1 MEGHYTRQT
10 KHGKCKISIRILD
23 TLFMNSDLVEVL
35 VPIPLMERFS
45 YLPPKNKGFPLK
57 KGSRVL
63 VPFGKRQLV
72 GVIWGF
78 GKQEVSDKRKY
89 KHITEVLDQS
99 PLLDATSLSLAEWS
113 SRYYH
118 YPLGEIIQYFFP
130 PSLRKG
136 KEAKF
141 RESKYLELTSKG
153 SFISVDDL
161 SRAPSQQKLITLLKE
176 KKEISLKSTQAFGI
190 SSTAINALLEKGFI
204 SRFSRELSPYKKL
217 ENKNL
222 KSSKI
227 LNSEQNKAVEAIKKV
242 QGKNKTFLLDG
253 ITGSGKTEVYLQ
265 AIQDIINQGKQALIL
280 IPEIGLAPQA
290 EERFREYFGDR
301 VMSFHSAKNEREKVD
316 AWLGASRGLVDI
328 IIGTRSSVF
337 LPMKNLGIIVVD
349 EEHDLSFKQMD
360 KFRYSARDMALY
372 RAKLQKIPVVLASAT
387 PSLETLRNA
396 HEDKYEVLKLNERAT
411 GASLPTFQAVDLR
424 GKELSEGLSKE
435 LLEATH
441 SELDKGNQV
450 LIFLNR
456 RGYAPSMI
464 CKVCG
469 WISNCS
475 RCDALMTVH
484 KNPLRLHCHHCE
496 AQKSYPKKCES
507 CDSDDFL
514 TYGFGTERIEEFLQN
529 NFPEVKTLRIDSDST
544 RKKETL
550 NEYFDEIRQGKPMI
564 LLGTQLLAKGHHF
577 PNVTLVGIVDADS
590 GLFSADF
597 RGSERVAQL
606 MTQVSGRAGRDK
618 KQGRVILQSYC
629 TDHPQIE
636 EIISGSY
643 ERFAQKLLE
652 ERKISN
658 IPPFSFQ
665 AKIFAESPKSLVSRD
680 FILNL
685 LNRSRIDEK
694 TRKNVR
700 LVGPLPSIM
709 EKKSGVYRWELSI
722 FSKSRSNLHKF
733 LDVMQSRLYDPKL
746 SKQVRWSIDVDPLS
760 SL

>member
-1 MEGHYTRQT
+1 MSE
-10 KHGKCKISIRILD
+10 
-23 TLFMNSDLVEVL
+23 DLVEVL
-35 VPIPLMERFS
+35 VPIPLMEKFS
-45 YLPPKNKGFPLK
+45 YLPPKNNTSSLK
-57 KGSRVL
+57 QGSRVL
-63 VPFGKRQLV
+63 IPFGRRTLV

-78 GKQEVSDKRKY
+78 VKKDPSDKRKY
-89 KHITEVLDQS
+89 KYIKDVLDES
-99 PLLDATSLSLAEWS
+99 PLLDANSISLAEWS

-118 YPLGEIIQYFFP
+118 YPLGEIITYFFP
-130 PSLRKG
+130 PSIRKG
-136 KEAKF
+136 KDAKF

-153 SFISVDDL
+153 SFLQATDL
-161 SRAPSQQKLITLLKE
+161 SRAPSQQKLIELLKE
-176 KKEISLKSTQAFGI
+176 KTEISLKSAQAFGI
-190 SSTAINALLEKGFI
+190 SAAVINGLIEKGFI
-204 SRFSRELSPYKKL
+204 ARFSRELSPYKKFENNNL
-217 ENKNL
+217 LSSKELNPEQSEAVNAINGAQNKN
-222 KSSKI
+222 I
-227 LNSEQNKAVEAIKKV
+227 
-242 QGKNKTFLLDG
+242 TFLLDG

-265 AIQDIINQGKQALIL
+265 AIQEVIRQGRQALIL

-301 VMSFHSAKNEREKVD
+301 VMSFHSAKNDREKVD

-372 RAKLQKIPVVLASAT
+372 RAKLEKVPVVLASAT
-387 PSLETLRNA
+387 PSLETLKNA
-396 HEDKYEVLKLNERAT
+396 EEDKYKVLKLSKRAT
-411 GASLPTFQAVDLR
+411 GASLPSFQAVDLR
-424 GKELSEGLSKE
+424 GKELFEGLSKE
-435 LLEATH
+435 LLEATQT
-441 SELDKGNQV
+441 ELAQGNQV

-469 WISNCS
+469 WISNCE

-484 KNPLRLHCHHCE
+484 KNPLKLHCHHCE
-496 AQKSYPKKCES
+496 AQKPYPNKCQS
-507 CDSDDFL
+507 CDSNDFL
-514 TYGFGTERIEEFLQN
+514 TYGFGTEKIEEFLQN
-529 NFPEVKTLRIDSDST
+529 YFPNIKTLRIDSDST

-550 NEYFDEIRQGKPMI
+550 NEYFSEIREGKPMI

-577 PNVTLVGIVDADS
+577 PDVTLVGIIDADS

-618 KQGRVILQSYC
+618 KPGRVILQSYC
-629 TDHPQIE
+629 PDHPQIE
-636 EIISGSY
+636 EIITGSY
-643 ERFAQKLLE
+643 DKFAKKLLG
-652 ERKISN
+652 ERKSLK

-665 AKIFAESPKSLVSRD
+665 AKIFAESPKSLISRD

-685 LNRSRIDEK
+685 LNQSKIDEK
-694 TRKNVR
+694 IRMNVR
-700 LVGPLPSIM
+700 VIGPLPSVM

-722 FSKSRSNLHKF
+722 FSKSRSNLHKY

-760 SL
+760 SI

>member
-1 MEGHYTRQT
+1 MSE
-10 KHGKCKISIRILD
+10 
-23 TLFMNSDLVEVL
+23 DLVEVL
-35 VPIPLMERFS
+35 VPIPLMEKFS
-45 YLPPKNKGFPLK
+45 YLPPKNNTSSLK
-57 KGSRVL
+57 QGSRVL
-63 VPFGKRQLV
+63 IPFGRRTLV

-78 GKQEVSDKRKY
+78 VKKDPFDKRKY
-89 KHITEVLDQS
+89 KYIKDVLDES
-99 PLLDATSLSLAEWS
+99 PLLDANSISLAEWS

-118 YPLGEIIQYFFP
+118 YPLGEIITYFFP
-130 PSLRKG
+130 PSIRKG
-136 KEAKF
+136 KDAKF

-153 SFISVDDL
+153 SFLQATDL
-161 SRAPSQQKLITLLKE
+161 SRAPSQQKLIELLKE
-176 KKEISLKSTQAFGI
+176 KKEISLKSAQAFGI
-190 SSTAINALLEKGFI
+190 SAAVINGLIEKGFI
-204 SRFSRELSPYKKL
+204 ARFSRELSPYKKFENNNL
-217 ENKNL
+217 LSSKELNPEQSEAVNAINGAQNKN
-222 KSSKI
+222 I
-227 LNSEQNKAVEAIKKV
+227 
-242 QGKNKTFLLDG
+242 TFLLDG

-265 AIQDIINQGKQALIL
+265 AIQEVIRQGRQALIL

-301 VMSFHSAKNEREKVD
+301 VMSFHSAKNDREKVD

-372 RAKLQKIPVVLASAT
+372 RAKLEKVPVVLASAT
-387 PSLETLRNA
+387 PSLETLKNA
-396 HEDKYEVLKLNERAT
+396 EEDKYKVLKLSKRAT
-411 GASLPTFQAVDLR
+411 GASLPSFQAVDLR
-424 GKELSEGLSKE
+424 GKELFEGLSKE
-435 LLEATH
+435 LLEASQT
-441 SELDKGNQV
+441 ELAQGNQV

-469 WISNCS
+469 WISNCE

-484 KNPLRLHCHHCE
+484 KNPLKLHCHHCE
-496 AQKSYPKKCES
+496 AQKPYPNKCQS
-507 CDSDDFL
+507 CDSNDFL
-514 TYGFGTERIEEFLQN
+514 TYGFGTEKIEEFLQN
-529 NFPEVKTLRIDSDST
+529 YFPNIKTLRIDSDST

-550 NEYFDEIRQGKPMI
+550 NEYFSEIREGKPMI

-577 PNVTLVGIVDADS
+577 PDVTLVGIIDADS

-618 KQGRVILQSYC
+618 KPGRVILQSYC
-629 TDHPQIE
+629 PDHPQIE
-636 EIISGSY
+636 EIITGSY
-643 ERFAQKLLE
+643 DKFAKKLLG
-652 ERKISN
+652 ERKSLK

-665 AKIFAESPKSLVSRD
+665 AKIFAESPKSLISRD

-685 LNRSRIDEK
+685 LNQSKIDEK
-694 TRKNVR
+694 IRMNVR
-700 LVGPLPSIM
+700 VIGPLPSVM

-722 FSKSRSNLHKF
+722 FSKSRSNLHKY

-760 SL
+760 SI

>member
-1 MEGHYTRQT
+1 MSE
-10 KHGKCKISIRILD
+10 
-23 TLFMNSDLVEVL
+23 DLVEVL
-35 VPIPLMERFS
+35 VPIPLMEKFS
-45 YLPPKNKGFPLK
+45 YLPPKNNTSSLK
-57 KGSRVL
+57 QGSRVL
-63 VPFGKRQLV
+63 IPFGRRTLV

-78 GKQEVSDKRKY
+78 VKKDPFDKRKY
-89 KHITEVLDQS
+89 KYIKDVLDES
-99 PLLDATSLSLAEWS
+99 PLLDANSISLAEWS

-118 YPLGEIIQYFFP
+118 YPLGEIITYFFP
-130 PSLRKG
+130 PSIRKG
-136 KEAKF
+136 KDAKF

-153 SFISVDDL
+153 SFLQATDL
-161 SRAPSQQKLITLLKE
+161 SRAPSQQKLIELLKE
-176 KKEISLKSTQAFGI
+176 KTEISLKSAQAFGI
-190 SSTAINALLEKGFI
+190 SAAVINGLIEKGFI
-204 SRFSRELSPYKKL
+204 ARFSRELSPYKKFENNNL
-217 ENKNL
+217 LSSKELNPEQSEAVNAINGAQNKN
-222 KSSKI
+222 I
-227 LNSEQNKAVEAIKKV
+227 
-242 QGKNKTFLLDG
+242 TFLLDG

-265 AIQDIINQGKQALIL
+265 AIQEVIRQGRQALIL

-301 VMSFHSAKNEREKVD
+301 VMSFHSAKNDREKVD

-372 RAKLQKIPVVLASAT
+372 RAKLEKVPVVLASAT
-387 PSLETLRNA
+387 PSLETLKNA
-396 HEDKYEVLKLNERAT
+396 EEDKYKVLKLSKRAT
-411 GASLPTFQAVDLR
+411 GASLPSFQAVDLR
-424 GKELSEGLSKE
+424 GKELFEGLSKE
-435 LLEATH
+435 LLEASQT
-441 SELDKGNQV
+441 ELAQGNQV

-469 WISNCS
+469 WISNCE

-484 KNPLRLHCHHCE
+484 KNPLKLHCHHCE
-496 AQKSYPKKCES
+496 AQKPYPNKCQS
-507 CDSDDFL
+507 CDSNDFL
-514 TYGFGTERIEEFLQN
+514 TYGFGTEKIEEFLQN
-529 NFPEVKTLRIDSDST
+529 YFPNIKTLRIDSDST
-544 RKKETL
+544 RKKERL
-550 NEYFDEIRQGKPMI
+550 NEYFSEIREGKPMI

-577 PNVTLVGIVDADS
+577 PDVTLVGIIDADS

-618 KQGRVILQSYC
+618 KPGRVILQSYC
-629 TDHPQIE
+629 PDHPQIE
-636 EIISGSY
+636 EIITGSY
-643 ERFAQKLLE
+643 DKFAKKLLG
-652 ERKISN
+652 ERKSLK

-665 AKIFAESPKSLVSRD
+665 AKIFAESPKSLISRD

-685 LNRSRIDEK
+685 LNQSKIDEK
-694 TRKNVR
+694 IRMNVR
-700 LVGPLPSIM
+700 VIGPLPSVM

-722 FSKSRSNLHKF
+722 FSKSRSNLHKY

-760 SL
+760 SI

>member
-1 MEGHYTRQT
+1 M
-10 KHGKCKISIRILD
+10 S
-23 TLFMNSDLVEVL
+23 SDLVEVL
-35 VPIPLMERFS
+35 VPIPLMEKFS
-45 YLPPKNKGFPLK
+45 YLPPKSNTPLK
-57 KGSRVL
+57 QGARVL
-63 VPFGKRQLV
+63 IPFGRRTLV
-72 GVIWGF
+72 GVVWGF
-78 GKQEVSDKRKY
+78 IQKESSDNRKY
-89 KHITEVLDQS
+89 KHIQNVLDES
-99 PLLDATSLSLAEWS
+99 PLLDANSIGLAEWS

-118 YPLGEIIQYFFP
+118 YPLGEIISYFFP
-130 PSLRKG
+130 PSIRKG

-141 RESKYLELTSKG
+141 KESKYLELTSKG
-153 SFISVDDL
+153 SFLQSEDL
-161 SRAPSQQKLITLLKE
+161 TRAPSQQKLIELLKE
-176 KKEISLKSTQAFGI
+176 KKEISLKSAQAFGI
-190 SSTAINALLEKGFI
+190 SAAVINGLVEKGYI
-204 SRFSRELSPYKKL
+204 TRFSRELSPYKKF
-217 ENKNL
+217 ENKKL
-222 KSSKI
+222 LSSRK
-227 LNSEQNKAVEAIKKV
+227 LNPEQRKAVNAINDAQKKNV
-242 QGKNKTFLLDG
+242 TFLLDG

-265 AIQDIINQGKQALIL
+265 AIQEIVSQGKQALIL

-301 VMSFHSAKNEREKVD
+301 VMSFHSAKNDREKVD

-372 RAKLQKIPVVLASAT
+372 RAKLEKVPVVLASAT
-387 PSLETLRNA
+387 PSLETLKNA
-396 HEDKYEVLKLNERAT
+396 EEEKYKVLKLSKRAT
-411 GASLPTFQAVDLR
+411 GASLPSFQAVDLR
-424 GKELSEGLSKE
+424 GKELYEGLSKE
-435 LLEATH
+435 LLEATQ
-441 SELDKGNQV
+441 SELTQGNQV

-469 WISNCS
+469 WISNCE

-484 KNPLRLHCHHCE
+484 KNPLKLHCHHCE
-496 AQKSYPKKCES
+496 AQKPYPNKCQS
-507 CDSDDFL
+507 CGSNDFL

-529 NFPEVKTLRIDSDST
+529 HFPEVKTLRIDSDST

-550 NEYFDEIRQGKPMI
+550 NEYFAEIREGKPMI

-577 PNVTLVGIVDADS
+577 PDVTLVGIIDADS

-618 KQGRVILQSYC
+618 KPGRVILQSYC
-629 TDHPQIE
+629 PDHPQIE
-636 EIISGSY
+636 EIITGSY
-643 ERFAQKLLE
+643 EKFAKKLLE
-652 ERKISN
+652 ERKSSK

-685 LNRSRIDEK
+685 VNQPKIDEK

-700 LVGPLPSIM
+700 VIGPLPSVM

-722 FSKSRSNLHKF
+722 FSNNRSNLHKY

-760 SL
+760 SI

>member
-1 MEGHYTRQT
+1 MSE
-10 KHGKCKISIRILD
+10 
-23 TLFMNSDLVEVL
+23 DLVEVL
-35 VPIPLMERFS
+35 VPIPLMEKFS
-45 YLPPKNKGFPLK
+45 YLPPKNNTSSLK
-57 KGSRVL
+57 QGSRVL
-63 VPFGKRQLV
+63 IPFGRRTLV

-78 GKQEVSDKRKY
+78 VKKDPFDKRKY
-89 KHITEVLDQS
+89 KHIKDVLDES
-99 PLLDATSLSLAEWS
+99 PLLDANSISLAEWS

-118 YPLGEIIQYFFP
+118 YPLGEIITYFFP
-130 PSLRKG
+130 PSIRKG
-136 KEAKF
+136 KDAKF

-153 SFISVDDL
+153 SFLQATDL
-161 SRAPSQQKLITLLKE
+161 SRAPSQQKLIELLKE
-176 KKEISLKSTQAFGI
+176 KKEISLKSAQAFGI
-190 SSTAINALLEKGFI
+190 SAAVINGLIEKGFI
-204 SRFSRELSPYKKL
+204 ARFSRELSPYKKFENNNL
-217 ENKNL
+217 LSSKELNPEQSEAVNAINGAQNKN
-222 KSSKI
+222 I
-227 LNSEQNKAVEAIKKV
+227 
-242 QGKNKTFLLDG
+242 TFLLDG

-265 AIQDIINQGKQALIL
+265 AIQEVIRQGRQALIL

-301 VMSFHSAKNEREKVD
+301 VMSFHSAKNDREKVD

-372 RAKLQKIPVVLASAT
+372 RAKLEKVPVVLASAT
-387 PSLETLRNA
+387 PSLETLKNA
-396 HEDKYEVLKLNERAT
+396 EEDKYKVLKLSKRAT
-411 GASLPTFQAVDLR
+411 GASLPSFQAVDLR
-424 GKELSEGLSKE
+424 GKELFEGLSKE
-435 LLEATH
+435 LLEATQT
-441 SELDKGNQV
+441 ELAQGNQV

-469 WISNCS
+469 WISNCE

-484 KNPLRLHCHHCE
+484 KNPLKLHCHHCE
-496 AQKSYPKKCES
+496 AQKPYPNKCQS
-507 CDSDDFL
+507 CDSNDFL
-514 TYGFGTERIEEFLQN
+514 TYGFGTEKIEEFLQN
-529 NFPEVKTLRIDSDST
+529 YFPDIKTLRIDSDST

-550 NEYFDEIRQGKPMI
+550 NEYFSEIREGKPMI

-577 PNVTLVGIVDADS
+577 PDVTLVGIIDADS

-618 KQGRVILQSYC
+618 KPGRVILQSYC
-629 TDHPQIE
+629 PDHPQIE
-636 EIISGSY
+636 EIITGSY
-643 ERFAQKLLE
+643 DKFAKKLLG
-652 ERKISN
+652 ERKSLK

-665 AKIFAESPKSLVSRD
+665 AKIFAESPKSLISRD

-685 LNRSRIDEK
+685 LNQSKIDEK
-694 TRKNVR
+694 IRMNVR
-700 LVGPLPSIM
+700 VIGPLPSVM

-722 FSKSRSNLHKF
+722 FSKSRSNLHKY

-760 SL
+760 SI